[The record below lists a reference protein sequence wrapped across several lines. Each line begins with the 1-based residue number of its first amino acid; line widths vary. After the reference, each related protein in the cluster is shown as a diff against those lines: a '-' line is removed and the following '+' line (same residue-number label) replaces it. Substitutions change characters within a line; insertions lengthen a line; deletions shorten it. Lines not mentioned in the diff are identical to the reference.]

1 MRVEIFL
8 KNGKKITQNFV
19 YNIVEHDD
27 MITIVYDRVGEKGD
41 WTTCDMPDISFDK
54 KDVDMLKVLMIDTD
68 SEG

>member
-8 KNGKKITQNFV
+8 KNGKKITKDFV
-19 YNIVEHDD
+19 YNIVEHND

-41 WTTCDMPDISFDK
+41 WITCDMPDISFDK
-54 KDVDMLKVLMIDTD
+54 KDVDMLKVFMIDTD

>member
-8 KNGKKITQNFV
+8 KNGKKITQDFV
-19 YNIVEHDD
+19 YNIVEHAD

-54 KDVDMLKVLMIDTD
+54 KDVDMLKVFMIDTD
-68 SEG
+68 SE

>member
-8 KNGKKITQNFV
+8 KNGKKITQDFV
-19 YNIVEHDD
+19 YSIVEHDD

-54 KDVDMLKVLMIDTD
+54 KDVDMLKVFMTDTD